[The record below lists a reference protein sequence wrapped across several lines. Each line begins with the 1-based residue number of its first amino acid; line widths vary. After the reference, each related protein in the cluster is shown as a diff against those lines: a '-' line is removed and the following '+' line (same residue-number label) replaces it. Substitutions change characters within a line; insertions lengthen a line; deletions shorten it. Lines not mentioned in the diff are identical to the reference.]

1 LCDYEDYGDYSI
13 LFGLQGGFTSYIE
26 RDDILS
32 EIKMFSYGPSMIKE
46 GPTKVFMTKI
56 ILIL

>member
-1 LCDYEDYGDYSI
+1 LCDYEDYGDYRI
-13 LFGLQGGFTSYIE
+13 VFGLQGGFTSYTE

-32 EIKMFSYGPSMIKE
+32 EIKMFSYELSMIEE